1 METPVEIVFRNVE
14 ASEALEAR
22 VHEKMERL
30 NRIFD
35 RITSA
40 HVTIEAPAKQPQGKP
55 KTFLVTI
62 DLDLPHHAP
71 LVVKHEPSSSE
82 PHDAY
87 AALRDAFAKAQR
99 LLQEHADRL
108 AGRVKT
114 H

>member
-1 METPVEIVFRNVE
+1 MTTPVEIVFRNIE
-14 ASEALEAR
+14 ASEALEER
-22 VHEKMERL
+22 VHEKMARLER
-30 NRIFD
+30 IYD

-40 HVTIEAPAKQPQGKP
+40 HVTIEAPAKQQGRP

-71 LVVKHEPSSSE
+71 LVVKHEPSTNE

-87 AALRDAFAKAQR
+87 AALKDAFAKAQR
-99 LLQEHADRL
+99 LLQEHADRM
-108 AGRVKT
+108 AGRVKS